1 MLNFRP
7 QYSRAAA
14 TQRWVFSYADL
25 VTILLVLFIAIA
37 AQGLRPLAPPP
48 RPPPPPLCPAPV
60 AAPKPTPPDPLLQAQ
75 RILEQH
81 GLNPTL
87 EPRGLVVSLPQA
99 VLFPSGEDQVSPSA
113 LPVVSQIAD
122 ALRDIPNKVS
132 LIGHADAVPIHNR
145 RFRDNWVLSVA
156 RGLSLLEV
164 LNKQFGIPEAR
175 LSVAGYGAFSPRES
189 NDTAESRAAN
199 RRVEIVILH
208 EPAL

>member
-1 MLNFRP
+1 
-7 QYSRAAA
+7 
-14 TQRWVFSYADL
+14 
-25 VTILLVLFIAIA
+25 
-37 AQGLRPLAPPP
+37 
-48 RPPPPPLCPAPV
+48 
-60 AAPKPTPPDPLLQAQ
+60 
-75 RILEQH
+75 LEQH
-81 GLNPTL
+81 GLNPKL

-164 LNKQFGIPEAR
+164 LNKQFGIPESR
-175 LSVAGYGAFSPRES
+175 LSVAGCGAFSPRES

-208 EPAL
+208 EPAP